1 MRRILTA
8 LILIPS
14 VIYVIFF
21 GPVLLFR
28 LVVAALGFACF
39 HEFSGIAEAQE
50 IRIPVW
56 LGQVL
61 GLVFLLAPVADWRLV
76 LALTMAVMLWAL
88 REERL
93 SDAIGMSATTLLGI
107 VYVYGAWRCADA
119 LRDQSPWWLF
129 FAVSINWVADSA
141 ALYVGKTFG
150 KHKLAPVISP
160 AKTWEGAVGAAVFAT
175 AFGMVLLPRVVAEI
189 SVLQAGLLSLGA
201 CLAGQMGDLAESAL
215 KRGAGVKDSG
225 HMLPGH
231 GGWLDRLDSTLFSMP
246 VVTFYLYPP
255 YQ

>member
-21 GPVLLFR
+21 GPALLFR

-39 HEFSGIAEAQE
+39 HEFSGIAEAQQ
-50 IRIPVW
+50 IRVPVW

-76 LALTMAVMLWAL
+76 LALTMALMLWAL
-88 REERL
+88 RAERL
-93 SDAIGMSATTLLGI
+93 SEAIGLSATTLLGI
-107 VYVYGAWRCADA
+107 IYVYGAWRCATV

-141 ALYVGKTFG
+141 ALYVGRTFG
-150 KHKLAPVISP
+150 KHKLAPVVSP
-160 AKTWEGAVGAAVFAT
+160 AKTWEGAAGAAVFAT
-175 AFGMVLLPRVVAEI
+175 VFGMVLLPRVTQI
-189 SVLQAGLLSLGA
+189 SPLEAGLLSFVV
-201 CLAGQMGDLAESAL
+201 CVAGQMGDLAESAL